1 MSNGEEASERSE
13 TFDHFVQTVED
24 EYDLVCPASP
34 EEHAL
39 ITSDN
44 ESFESDAPLEE
55 LSSLPPIGF
64 SEEDKQRIC
73 HDLWLQFLNAQGA
86 SPLLA

>member
-1 MSNGEEASERSE
+1 MPNGEEPSERSE

-44 ESFESDAPLEE
+44 ESYESDEG
-55 LSSLPPIGF
+55 LSSLPPVGF